1 MPSHRARH
9 RAAAAAAAA
18 LALAGCVDAADVPAF
33 TAVRDG
39 SMVGASRGVGASGR
53 NSGAT
58 GGLVPKMVAGSHD
71 YLTSISDSEGKK
83 GKNGDALL
91 NKAGKVGG
99 AGASRFYT
107 FELINHAKT
116 FLESYSAAPV
126 DQALLAK
133 DFEFEMTGPA
143 STMNKEDFLRGD
155 TVAGATEFYEFSLD
169 TYEPTRIWFH
179 ARWPAAEVRAQSNK
193 YASIVFENLTVLM
206 TLCI

>member
-1 MPSHRARH
+1 MPSYRVRH

-99 AGASRFYT
+99 S
-107 FELINHAKT
+107 LSAKR
-116 FLESYSAAPV
+116 S
-126 DQALLAK
+126 
-133 DFEFEMTGPA
+133 
-143 STMNKEDFLRGD
+143 
-155 TVAGATEFYEFSLD
+155 SLNSM
-169 TYEPTRIWFH
+169 I
-179 ARWPAAEVRAQSNK
+179 
-193 YASIVFENLTVLM
+193 SI
-206 TLCI
+206 